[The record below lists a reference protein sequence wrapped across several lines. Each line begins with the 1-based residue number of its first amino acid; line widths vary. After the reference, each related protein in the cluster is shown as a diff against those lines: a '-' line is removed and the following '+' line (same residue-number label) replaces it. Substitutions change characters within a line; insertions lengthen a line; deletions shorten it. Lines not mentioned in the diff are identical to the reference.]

1 MEIVCSRK
9 GCSQPSSQ
17 RTPRGSPG
25 GRRPLAITGGG
36 SVDKEV
42 RSTYRGSVPAG
53 LDSAAVIQNTDP
65 VWEYI
70 LCIPCIRKPS
80 FPNSARPNRYSD
92 ECTLAASS
100 CRFKYPMLE
109 DGTSYAIEKASRF
122 YPHVASRSRR
132 FLGARP
138 ASPQASRKGINSFAV
153 SLGLSS
159 ARKWPAGSA
168 LPRTLEAYSC
178 HTFGTS

>member
-1 MEIVCSRK
+1 MLAK
-9 GCSQPSSQ
+9 GLFATIFTAHARRES
-17 RTPRGSPG
+17 G

-42 RSTYRGSVPAG
+42 RSTYRGSVRAG

-65 VWEYI
+65 VCRYI

-80 FPNSARPNRYSD
+80 FPNSARPNRHND
-92 ECTLAASS
+92 ECILAASS

-109 DGTSYAIEKASRF
+109 DGTSYAREKASRF

-132 FLGARP
+132 FPGARP